1 MTKIIIGGDTCPIGK
16 IEPYFINGDLNAA
29 FGDIMPLFNA
39 ADFTLVNLECPLIVK
54 ESPIDKDGPVL
65 GAQTSCAKGLK
76 AIGIDAVNLA
86 NNHILDHG
94 GTGVKSTQ
102 EACRANEILFF
113 GADKNLN
120 NAREPLLKTIN
131 GKEFCFIGVA
141 EHEFSIAS
149 DNSWGANPADPIAI
163 VRTIKKYRQSF
174 KHLIILV
181 HGGKEYYRFPNPR
194 LQDFCRFLVEEGADA
209 VVCQHSHCAGTVEY
223 YNNKPIVYGQGN
235 FIFENLGRQK
245 ELWSQGFLVALNFD
259 DDKIDVDYIPYEQSK
274 GFLGV
279 RLLKGED
286 KDVFLKELK
295 SRSDLICSKTFV
307 QEQWLKLCEKE
318 KYLLASRV
326 LGHNRILRVLNQ
338 KFHFS
343 DWLYSK
349 KTKMMV
355 RNVVECEVHREGLE
369 TLWRNKDLDF

>member
-16 IEPYFINGDLNAA
+16 IEPHFIKGDLNLA
-29 FGDIMPLFNA
+29 FKDVIPIFNN
-39 ADFTLVNLECPLIVK
+39 ADFTVVNLECPLIAK
-54 ESPIDKDGPVL
+54 QSPIQKDGPIL
-65 GAQTSCAKGLK
+65 GANVKCAKGLK
-76 AIGIDAVNLA
+76 SLGINAVNLA
-86 NNHILDHG
+86 NNHILDHDADG
-94 GTGVKSTQ
+94 IKSTQ
-102 EACRANEILFF
+102 QSCKDNKILYF
-113 GADKNLN
+113 GADNNLE
-120 NAREPLLKTIN
+120 NAKKPLLKTIN

-149 DNSWGANPADPIAI
+149 DNTWGANPANPISV
-163 VRTIKKYRQSF
+163 VRTIREYRNRF
-174 KHLIILV
+174 EHLIILV

-209 VVCQHSHCAGTVEY
+209 VISQHSHCAGTVEN

-245 ELWSQGFLVALNFD
+245 ELWCQGFLVALDFN
-259 DDKIDVDYIPYEQSK
+259 DDKIDVDYIPFEQSK
-274 GFLGV
+274 DFLGV

-286 KDVFLKELK
+286 KDVFLEELK
-295 SRSDLICSKTFV
+295 SRSDLISSKTFV
-307 QEQWLKLCEKE
+307 NEQWLKLCKKE
-318 KYLLASRV
+318 KYLFASRV
-326 LGHNRILRVLNQ
+326 LGHNRILRVLNR

-369 TLWRNKDLDF
+369 TLWGNKDVDF